1 MPAYSDGWTFDP
13 TAPHGGWIVEG
24 ASRFD
29 DEIFHSAVD
38 DLLVTWGD
46 FHEVEYGNESVT
58 YAVGIGNCS
67 TPDDVKLYD
76 VGNATQVSFVGA
88 AHSSNYCEIIPDVPA
103 AALAA
108 DLGNPCVDIDGS
120 YCYPEGDDGCP
131 LPHAASLCAVVVASN
146 EHGLTSPRRRS
157 SGVVLCDGSSLEVGT
172 VHDLAAAGQH
182 GDIDHTTSLAVA
194 ASWQGFSDGC
204 APIEDFTATLQEFVG
219 GEWADAGVPVQTVGA
234 HGAGNVDQ
242 PWSVNFTLPAAG
254 RYRTQVCAI
263 NVVGGTRCAVS
274 DGVVADETP
283 PSSNGVVC
291 VRSAT
296 AEVCG
301 NATYPATPLMQLSG
315 LRDGTLVY
323 LPYASE
329 DASDV
334 VIEWGGCEDDE
345 SGIGGF
351 RWCLD
356 VVSQADETGHTV
368 FSECFEKDWEDVG
381 LAVQTPVAATHL
393 TKGHAIMVNVE
404 CSNKAGLTTSATV
417 GPVRF
422 DRTPAVV
429 SDSALTPPTLSAH
442 DGLLWSSGSVAEIA
456 VDTAEM
462 IDGDTESGVASARLI
477 VRDMAGAAVVDEA
490 ITSTC

>member
-1 MPAYSDGWTFDP
+1 MPPLDYHVLVPHTWTDGDIGAAGVADASEIRANYEYKCEVKQASVAGVWSMPAYSDGWTFDP

-24 ASRFD
+24 ASRFG
-29 DEIFHSAVD
+29 DEIFHSAAD
-38 DLLVTWGD
+38 GLLVTWGD

-157 SGVVLCDGSSLEVGT
+157 SGVLLCDGSSLVVGT

-204 APIEDFTATLQEFVG
+204 APIEDFHVTLQEFIG

-234 HGAGNVDQ
+234 PTARATSTRRGR
-242 PWSVNFTLPAAG
+242 STSLCRLPAATARKCARLMWSAAPG
-254 RYRTQVCAI
+254 APCPMALLPTRRLRRRTASCAF
-263 NVVGGTRCAVS
+263 GAPRPRCAGTR
-274 DGVVADETP
+274 P
-283 PSSNGVVC
+283 IRP
-291 VRSAT
+291 R
-296 AEVCG
+296 
-301 NATYPATPLMQLSG
+301 
-315 LRDGTLVY
+315 R
-323 LPYASE
+323 
-329 DASDV
+329 
-334 VIEWGGCEDDE
+334 
-345 SGIGGF
+345 
-351 RWCLD
+351 R
-356 VVSQADETGHTV
+356 
-368 FSECFEKDWEDVG
+368 
-381 LAVQTPVAATHL
+381 
-393 TKGHAIMVNVE
+393 
-404 CSNKAGLTTSATV
+404 CS
-417 GPVRF
+417 
-422 DRTPAVV
+422 
-429 SDSALTPPTLSAH
+429 
-442 DGLLWSSGSVAEIA
+442 
-456 VDTAEM
+456 
-462 IDGDTESGVASARLI
+462 
-477 VRDMAGAAVVDEA
+477 
-490 ITSTC
+490 